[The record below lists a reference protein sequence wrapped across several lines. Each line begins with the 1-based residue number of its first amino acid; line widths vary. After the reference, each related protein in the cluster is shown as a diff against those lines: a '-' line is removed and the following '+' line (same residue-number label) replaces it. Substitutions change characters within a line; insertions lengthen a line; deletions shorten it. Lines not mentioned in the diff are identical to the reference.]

1 MGKKKSISP
10 VDKAVSELSS
20 GGAGGESRKRR
31 REKSAPA
38 VAVGAEPSPV
48 LWSNLRVVMERFNL
62 TEAEATEALLA
73 VVGPSPE
80 GEKYIRKH
88 CPGVLQDV
96 AASLPS
102 APSAPSAPS
111 SAASA
116 AGPGASLDEQETQNM
131 ATQKDKDHS
140 SEEQEEEGAFDTMK
154 RPEEIQDGSESSEE
168 EEPREK
174 DDELPATQRAMWAED
189 GASAPNRVGMLA
201 SASGI

>member
-1 MGKKKSISP
+1 MGKKKSISA

-20 GGAGGESRKRR
+20 CGAGGETRKRR

-62 TEAEATEALLA
+62 SEAEATEALLA

-80 GEKYIRKH
+80 GEKYIKKH
-88 CPGVLQDV
+88 CPQVLQDV
-96 AASLPS
+96 AASVPS
-102 APSAPSAPS
+102 APSAPSG
-111 SAASA
+111 AASA
-116 AGPGASLDEQETQNM
+116 AAPGAGLDDQETQNM
-131 ATQKDKDHS
+131 ATQKDNDHS
-140 SEEQEEEGAFDTMK
+140 SQEEEDGSFDTRK
-154 RPEEIQDGSESSEE
+154 PPEEIQDGTESSEE

-174 DDELPATQRAMWAED
+174 DDELPATQKAMWAED
-189 GASAPNRVGMLA
+189 GASAPNRFGMLA